1 MNALYIILFLV
12 LIFIY
17 QSQINE
23 HFFGGRNK
31 CFDCEKDITDITS
44 YFRAF
49 PSKCYQ
55 CEKQLIDIINE
66 ETNFKFEM
74 FGRNKTIYR

>member
-1 MNALYIILFLV
+1 MNALYIILILI

-17 QSQINE
+17 QSQSIEN
-23 HFFGGRNK
+23 FLGGRNK
-31 CFDCEKDITDITS
+31 CFDCEKDITDIAS

-55 CEKQLIDIINE
+55 CENQLKDIISE
-66 ETNFKFEM
+66 ESNFNFETY
-74 FGRNKTIYR
+74 GRNKTIYR